1 MNEFHRLG
9 QVPGPDVVSFVRVYH
24 TPEDTLQQLR
34 SRPDRAVGSRE
45 YIYGPRTRAV
55 EKTPARPQVDVRK
68 EKDGDGDGAAGG
80 KASGEV
86 K

>member
-1 MNEFHRLG
+1 M
-9 QVPGPDVVSFVRVYH
+9 
-24 TPEDTLQQLR
+24 
-34 SRPDRAVGSRE
+34 
-45 YIYGPRTRAV
+45 TRAV
-55 EKTPARPQVDVRK
+55 EKTPAGPQVDVRK